1 MADVAGSV
9 EWGAAVR
16 RPGGLVAVVLV
27 ASLLQSAPGRADSA
41 GAGPV
46 VLDNPA
52 GVGSWAGTFRDVAIV
67 SDENLYARP
76 GVCVQLGCQESTIEV
91 ALPSDTWMGR
101 PGGVQVAINWA
112 PYEKY
117 DLDLYVYGPDGSL
130 TGRSAGFA
138 STGESVRIRN
148 APNGRYRVV
157 VVPRLVDGTVDY
169 QGFVEV
175 ERDRAVEPVRP
186 LLPNLI
192 TLPVRNPHLRT
203 GAYLVDHEEEGT
215 PSCYPEEV
223 AERGAR
229 RCLRFDQVIAN
240 VGDGPFEL
248 RYRMEGLATEQQLRQ
263 RVYRS
268 DGSFDEFTVDTYE
281 FHPAHAHFH
290 YKNFGQAF
298 LYRLNRDGTM
308 EKVRE
313 SRKNGFC
320 MIDVENTRFGLDDQG
335 VPYRG
340 EGPRSYYFPRCN
352 APTERDE
359 HGTYMVNGISVG
371 WADVYNWF
379 LADQYIEI
387 SGVPDGLYVIETRA
401 NPIRS
406 VHETTFDDNTARAT
420 IRLQGDTVILVGD
433 GVRPL

>member
-1 MADVAGSV
+1 VI
-9 EWGAAVR
+9 
-16 RPGGLVAVVLV
+16 LVSSA
-27 ASLLQSAPGRADSA
+27 LQATPGRAETEAA
-41 GAGPV
+41 GVV
-46 VLDNPA
+46 VLDDAA
-52 GVGSWAGTFRDVAIV
+52 GVGSWAGTFRDVAAA
-67 SDENLYARP
+67 SEANLYAQP
-76 GVCVQLGCQESTIEV
+76 GVCEQLGCRESIVEV
-91 ALPSDTWMGR
+91 ALPAGVWAGQ
-101 PGGVQVAINWA
+101 PGGVQIAIGWA
-112 PYEKY
+112 PHEKQ
-117 DLDLYVYGPDGSL
+117 DLDLYVYGADGSL
-130 TGRSAGFA
+130 AGRSNGIA
-138 STGESVRIRN
+138 STSEAVRLRN
-148 APNGRYRVV
+148 AANGRFRVV
-157 VVPRLVDGTVDY
+157 VVPQLVDGTVAY
-169 QGFVEV
+169 RGIVEV
-175 ERDRAVEPVRP
+175 ERDAAAEPARP
-186 LLPNLI
+186 LLPNLV

-203 GAYLVDHEEEGT
+203 GVYFVDHEEEGT

-263 RVYRS
+263 RVYAS
-268 DGSFDEFTVDTYE
+268 DGSFNEFTVDTYE

-298 LYRLNRDGTM
+298 LYRLHPDGSM

-335 VPYRG
+335 LPYKG
-340 EGPRSYYFPRCN
+340 EAPRTYYFPRCN

-401 NPIRS
+401 NPIRT
-406 VHETTFDDNTARAT
+406 VHETTFDDNAARAT
-420 IRLQGDTVILVGD
+420 IRLSGESVVLVGD
-433 GVRPL
+433 GVRTD

>member
-1 MADVAGSV
+1 MRRR
-9 EWGAAVR
+9 GALAA
-16 RPGGLVAVVLV
+16 LVLI
-27 ASLLQSAPGRADSA
+27 ASTLQATAGRADSA
-41 GAGPV
+41 ATGAI
-46 VLDNPA
+46 VLDDAA
-52 GVGSWAGTFRDVAIV
+52 GAGSWAGSFRDVAMA
-67 SDENLYARP
+67 SEPSLYAQP
-76 GVCVQLGCQESTIEV
+76 GVCEQFGCRESLVDV
-91 ALPSDTWMGR
+91 ALPADVWTGQ
-101 PGGVQVAINWA
+101 PGGVQIAIDWS
-112 PYEKY
+112 PHEKQ

-130 TGRSAGFA
+130 VGRSNGIA
-138 STGESVRIRN
+138 STSEAVRLRN
-148 APNGRYRVV
+148 AANGRYRVV
-157 VVPRLVDGTVDY
+157 VVPQLVDGTVAY
-169 QGFVEV
+169 KGFVEV
-175 ERDRAVEPVRP
+175 ERDPAASPVRP
-186 LLPNLI
+186 LLPNLV
-192 TLPVRNPHLRT
+192 TLPVRNPHMRT
-203 GAYLVDHEEEGT
+203 GAYFVDHEEEGT
-215 PSCYPEEV
+215 PSCYPEEI

-248 RYRMEGLATEQQLRQ
+248 RYRMEGVATEQQLRQ
-263 RVYRS
+263 RVYAG

-290 YKNFGQAF
+290 YNNFGQAF
-298 LYRLNRDGTM
+298 LYRLRSVGTM

-320 MIDVENTRFGLDDQG
+320 MIDVENTRFGLDDHG
-335 VPYRG
+335 LPYKG
-340 EGPRSYYFPRCN
+340 EAPRTYYFPRCN

-401 NPIRS
+401 NPIRT

-420 IRLQGDTVILVGD
+420 IRLQGDTVTLVGD
-433 GVRPL
+433 GVRP